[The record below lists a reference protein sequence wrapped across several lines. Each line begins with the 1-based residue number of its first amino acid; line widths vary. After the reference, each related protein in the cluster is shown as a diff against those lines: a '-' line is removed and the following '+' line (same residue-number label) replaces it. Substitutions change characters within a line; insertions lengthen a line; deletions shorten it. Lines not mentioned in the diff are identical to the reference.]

1 MAGVDIVLL
10 FCRFNNNRVPL
21 LLFSTDMIYV
31 FERRRA
37 CLCAL
42 LINLFPF
49 FFNQSDRCRQYR
61 PQTEKQLVLAQIGKP
76 FLVIFFITDFKLA
89 HLA

>member
-49 FFNQSDRCRQYR
+49 FSTNRTDAASTAR
-61 PQTEKQLVLAQIGKP
+61 KQKNSWSLLKLVNH
-76 FLVIFFITDFKLA
+76 FS
-89 HLA
+89 